1 VGDTVKDI
9 KRRGRG
15 RNLVLSRDIAVR
27 YVRATGSVVCLL
39 TAMTFW
45 RVADA
50 GAAEPRNVKLA
61 AGIGALNVLSQNW
74 NDDEA
79 SWFYNVAQGSKLIPY
94 TWFLNL
100 EQPEAQTLFRDDDYI
115 RSLGY
120 LPRSPE
126 SRGNPDGLPIGF
138 VKDGKHLG
146 LTCAACHTTQ
156 INYQGRA
163 WLVDGGPTLGDIVKF
178 QTRLADSLDKT
189 LYNAPKF
196 DRFAQAV
203 LGNASDAAK
212 AGLKTKL
219 KQVLA
224 TRRGYNTRNA
234 PAPWAAEFGPGR
246 VDAFGAILNEVTA
259 AIAQVPDNYSPA
271 NAPVSY
277 PFLWDTPQHDF
288 VQWNG
293 SAENKD
299 VLFLKPI
306 LGTAHIGAL
315 GRNAGEVIGVFG
327 TVDATREGSLLEFHG
342 YQSSVN
348 KENLIAIEE
357 SLRKLWSPKW
367 PKELPPIDSELRDL
381 GATLFEKNCSSCHKS
396 IQRDDPERTVIA
408 QMQAVG
414 TDQTMASNF
423 ATRVAKSGVF
433 QGRIASAT
441 DLRLFGPVEPVKD
454 LLVHTV
460 QRVLLWR
467 PPGLVLPFT
476 PDELLAPP
484 PMGIDNPVYAEI
496 TVGNVKLAGAF
507 TGLKFVD
514 GKVQRTVSHDPLRLI
529 DAQNNRF
536 RQDFRALV
544 RRFISADGQV
554 KQLEQLSGI
563 QFNVVPEGT
572 ETIFAEPVPIQFSYK
587 ARPLNGIWATAPY
600 LHNASVPNLDEL
612 LKPSAKRI
620 KSFRVGS
627 REFDAVNVGF
637 RVNEGDFEFDTT
649 LPGNSNLGHDYAR
662 EFTDDER
669 KQLIEYLKSL

>member
-1 VGDTVKDI
+1 LICLIG
-9 KRRGRG
+9 
-15 RNLVLSRDIAVR
+15 
-27 YVRATGSVVCLL
+27 AT
-39 TAMTFW
+39 AFW
-45 RVADA
+45 PVANAAAA
-50 GAAEPRNVKLA
+50 GPRNVNVA
-61 AGIGALNVLSQNW
+61 AGINELNVLSQNW

-94 TWFLNL
+94 TWFLHL
-100 EQPEAQTLFRDDDYI
+100 EQPESQKLFREDDHI

-120 LPRSPE
+120 LPRSPD

-138 VKDGKHLG
+138 AKDGTHLG

-156 INYQGRA
+156 ITYRGRA
-163 WLVDGGPTLGDIVKF
+163 WLIDGAPTLGDIVKF
-178 QTRLADSLDKT
+178 QTRLVDALDKT
-189 LYNAPKF
+189 LNDAPKF

-212 AGLKTKL
+212 AELRTKL
-219 KQVLA
+219 TQLLA

-234 PAPWAAEFGPGR
+234 PAPLAAEFGPGR

-259 AIAQVPDNYSPA
+259 TIAQVPDNYSPA

-299 VLFLKPI
+299 VLFLKPL

-315 GRNAGEVIGVFG
+315 GRNAGEVVGVFG
-327 TVDATREGSLLEFHG
+327 TVDATHEGSLLELRG
-342 YQSSVN
+342 YKSSVN
-348 KENLIAIEE
+348 KKNLIAIEE
-357 SLRKLWSPKW
+357 SLRKLWSPQW
-367 PKELPPIDSELRDL
+367 PQALPPIDPELKDL
-381 GATLFEKNCSSCHKS
+381 GATLFMANCASCHKS

-408 QMQAVG
+408 QMGAVG

-467 PPGLVLPFT
+467 PPGLVLPIA
-476 PDELLAPP
+476 PDDLLTPP
-484 PMGIDNPVYAEI
+484 PMGLDNPVYAEI
-496 TVGNVKLAGAF
+496 TIGDFKVAGAF
-507 TGLKFVD
+507 TGLKVVD
-514 GKVQRTVSHDPLRLI
+514 GKVQQLLSRDPLRLV
-529 DAQNNRF
+529 DAQRKRF
-536 RQDFRALV
+536 QQDFRATV
-544 RRFISADGQV
+544 RRFISVDGQE
-554 KQLEQLSGI
+554 KQLDQLPGI
-563 QFNVVPEGT
+563 KLNVVPEGT
-572 ETIFAEPVPIQFSYK
+572 EMTFTQPVTIQFAYK

-600 LHNASVPNLDEL
+600 LHNGSVPSLDEL

-627 REFDAVNVGF
+627 REFDPVNVGF
-637 RVNEGDFEFDTT
+637 RTDEGDFDFDTT